1 MKSSEEYLQN
11 LKQWLQD
18 TADSP
23 LEEMSDF
30 FTNRLHD

>member
-23 LEEMSDF
+23 LEEMSED
-30 FTNRLHD
+30 RKSVV

>member
-23 LEEMSDF
+23 LEEMF
-30 FTNRLHD
+30 YKPTA